1 VVGMFAIEVLK
12 SVRLKCRL
20 PRYRMQPWADDTYDT
35 QRVGGYRLCVERTE
49 TVLDEHRA
57 SVI

>member
-1 VVGMFAIEVLK
+1 
-12 SVRLKCRL
+12 
-20 PRYRMQPWADDTYDT
+20 MQPWADDTYDT